1 MQQKV
6 IVYNVAANLIDIAK
20 AGAKE
25 ITLAEVD
32 SQLKKGYHVVNV
44 YQLSGSPGFITYVF
58 VLQKE

>member
-6 IVYNVAANLIDIAK
+6 IVYDVAANLTNS
-20 AGAKE
+20 AGAKR
-25 ITLAEVD
+25 ITLTEVD
-32 SQLKKGYHVVNV
+32 TQLNNGYHVVNV